1 MRAAL
6 SLPDMNVGVSRANI
20 TMNAKAS
27 LLDRFDDTVI
37 IPALGQQMSLLGF
50 EPEPAR
56 LAAGTYF
63 DAPNIDLDSYDNI
76 IEGTQ
81 A

>member
-1 MRAAL
+1 
-6 SLPDMNVGVSRANI
+6 
-20 TMNAKAS
+20 MNAKAS

-50 EPEPAR
+50 EPEPTR

-76 IEGTQ
+76 IVCMSGLDCML
-81 A
+81 ACPD